1 MEQVFNFKSR
11 EDWVQKL
18 QESPK
23 EEWLKE
29 RTLGG
34 GKTSI
39 YVPLFIQEALADLFF
54 RECDIIEEK
63 HSVVVNEI
71 VFTVKLS
78 ILPDYP
84 DSEHRIITGSASK
97 PIQQDSGSSASSFPV
112 GKKTNALEYNAPAAR
127 SAAKSNALTSF
138 ANIFGR
144 NLGREGAK
152 NNFSF
157 VRKKEETKEE
167 TKKD

>member
-1 MEQVFNFKSR
+1 MEQVFNFKNR
-11 EDWVQKL
+11 EDWIQKL

-23 EEWLKE
+23 EEWLKK

-63 HSVVVNEI
+63 YSVVVNEI

-97 PIQQDSGSSASSFPV
+97 PI
-112 GKKTNALEYNAPAAR
+112 
-127 SAAKSNALTSF
+127 
-138 ANIFGR
+138 
-144 NLGREGAK
+144 
-152 NNFSF
+152 
-157 VRKKEETKEE
+157 
-167 TKKD
+167 